1 VIWASCFNK
10 YFNVIS
16 RLPRLA
22 LRIPLDGSDELVSLS
37 LLPLSQLVVTVTQC
51 GCCFSPLLSLLA
63 PLLAPLS
70 VALVSAPN
78 HSWAHLSAALHKNSL
93 GGNVEEY
100 FCGLWLVTVKL
111 VYQGLIVSVKPER
124 RDDIG
129 MADPGSS

>member
-1 VIWASCFNK
+1 
-10 YFNVIS
+10 
-16 RLPRLA
+16 
-22 LRIPLDGSDELVSLS
+22 
-37 LLPLSQLVVTVTQC
+37 VVTVTQC
-51 GCCFSPLLSLLA
+51 GCCFGPLLSLLA

-100 FCGLWLVTVKL
+100 FYGLWLVTVKL

-129 MADPGSS
+129 MADPGEFVTLSGEAPDVILQGFPLLLLGRMMCPESCW